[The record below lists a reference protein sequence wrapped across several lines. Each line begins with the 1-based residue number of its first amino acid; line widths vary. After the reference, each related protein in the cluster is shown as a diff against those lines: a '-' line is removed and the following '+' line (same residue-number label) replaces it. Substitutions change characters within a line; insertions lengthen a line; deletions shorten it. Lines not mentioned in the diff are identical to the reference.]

1 MEYFLGSLVTLIII
15 VVLEKAIKN
24 NPVNHKPLRHS
35 QSYIHQVFY
44 GHLLAS
50 QQLPPLETQATKHS
64 SATQK
69 EMRVVIHEN
78 EAFWI
83 LGNTLFTAT
92 LAEGEIDR
100 DSTKIVDT
108 MALDKVELNKLMII
122 VEKLTEGLTENDN
135 RNPGDQELF

>member
-1 MEYFLGSLVTLIII
+1 MEYFLGSLVTLIIL
-15 VVLEKAIKN
+15 VVLEKAIRN
-24 NPVNHKPLRHS
+24 NPINHKPLKHS

-50 QQLPPLETQATKHS
+50 QHLPPLETQATKHLLS
-64 SATQK
+64 SHK
-69 EMRVVIHEN
+69 ETRVVIHDN

-83 LGNTLFTAT
+83 LSNTLFTAR
-92 LAEGEIDR
+92 LNHGEIDR